1 MVQSLVVVVHVLQD
15 EVLLDHG
22 LGAPDLLEDL
32 VLLELHVHPAGGEEA
47 AEPKAIALPP
57 LERRGL
63 VEERVVQNLGAAARD
78 LDRREELLGA
88 AGPLALGLVRL
99 LLELLGDRFPAQA
112 QCSKRAF
119 VSRGDRSSRQNGG
132 GGPKPTR
139 SCFERRGTAR

>member
-47 AEPKAIALPP
+47 AEPKTIALPP

-63 VEERVVQNLGAAARD
+63 VEERVV
-78 LDRREELLGA
+78 
-88 AGPLALGLVRL
+88 
-99 LLELLGDRFPAQA
+99 
-112 QCSKRAF
+112 
-119 VSRGDRSSRQNGG
+119 
-132 GGPKPTR
+132 
-139 SCFERRGTAR
+139 